1 MVGGRAIGVL
11 QCVNKLD
18 SSIFIQEDADLLE
31 TFAGQAAIAI
41 ENARLFDMT
50 DQQLA
55 LRVQE
60 LDTMQRIDQE
70 LNRTLR
76 LENVVDITMDWA
88 MRKSGASAGALLMRD
103 RELGELRVAL
113 LWLPRQPLQGEAR
126 SSPTIGAW
134 SGASSGPRS
143 LR

>member
-11 QCVNKLD
+11 QCLNKTD
-18 SSIFIQEDADLLE
+18 GSSIFVQEDADLLE

-76 LENVVDITMDWA
+76 LENVVDITM
-88 MRKSGASAGALLMRD
+88 
-103 RELGELRVAL
+103 ELGHAQKR
-113 LWLPRQPLQGEAR
+113 RNR
-126 SSPTIGAW
+126 RGA
-134 SGASSGPRS
+134 ADA
-143 LR
+143 